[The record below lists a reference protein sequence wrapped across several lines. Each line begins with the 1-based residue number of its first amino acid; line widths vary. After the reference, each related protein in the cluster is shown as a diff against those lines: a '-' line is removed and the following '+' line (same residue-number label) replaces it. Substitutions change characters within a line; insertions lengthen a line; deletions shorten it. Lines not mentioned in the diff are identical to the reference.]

1 MKSNSMLLEELYGQ
15 YGTMVYNL
23 ALNYVQNVEDA
34 EEITQDVFLAVFDN
48 LKNFQEQSSH
58 KTWIY
63 RIAINKS
70 LDFIKYKNSKKRW
83 FIFGSK
89 TNNEAVFAR
98 VSDFNHPGVLL
109 EQEEAVKQIFEVIN
123 SLPENQKTAFLLA
136 KLEGLSNPEI
146 ASVMETSISA
156 VESLVFRAKATL
168 KQKLKKN
175 N

>member
-34 EEITQDVFLAVFDN
+34 EEITQDVFLTVFDN

-83 FIFGSK
+83 FVFGAKSDS
-89 TNNEAVFAR
+89 EAVFSR
-98 VSDFNHPGVLL
+98 VSDFNHPGVIL

-123 SLPENQKTAFLLA
+123 TLPGNQKTVFLLS
-136 KLEGLSNPEI
+136 KLDGLSNSEI
-146 ASVMETSISA
+146 AVVMETSISA
-156 VESLVFRAKATL
+156 IESLLFRAKAAL
-168 KQKLKKN
+168 RQKLEKN